1 MPQGAFTEYG
11 NDRDWSPAETTKAP
25 FYYKTVTT
33 RNKSVTGKDADS
45 YYQFD
50 ELPVRVFIDGKEYL
64 AGYAVAIR
72 GNADFKP
79 GNYEAQTSDYLVK
92 NSLTAPN
99 YLVDQWNSKGLA
111 NVRGTSSFAY
121 RYGPETFP
129 LIRSQK
135 FSSNGDIHTMDSVIV
150 LAGSTTADA
159 KGARTGS
166 TPYVVNSADKNGDAP
181 LASFDLAFGK
191 NETRMNGGYIV
202 PPSAPIEGYI
212 WEDANYDGIRQED
225 VYDKDGNLVS
235 EGERGIGGVR
245 IRLTKY
251 YLDDTDKTG
260 GPDGTWKRTYSL
272 DEDGNRVL
280 DPYYPFTTSYGT
292 DPEEDLELG
301 QYRTDLVPT
310 SFKKPD
316 AQKLDEA
323 SDREYLCGYT
333 VAVAD
338 TNPADLYQQVPN
350 EAIAGYTLTRP
361 HVAGDLD
368 DVVAA
373 GDAEGMRTE
382 SDAFRYYTS
391 EGLDALDSTTKAFGL
406 VNRFIDMQDSV
417 PAAGDTDKNAAF
429 KNRVPAGRA
438 DGMVIV
444 AHEAV
449 ESSTN
454 DKTQKKYKGVTYDTD
469 ENVQVQQG
477 GDGGFIKIPET
488 SVTDVVWDDSYSDQ
502 WAATTRCSTAPS
514 ASAPTTA
521 STSLPSRTACPVAP
535 WR

>member
-1 MPQGAFTEYG
+1 
-11 NDRDWSPAETTKAP
+11 
-25 FYYKTVTT
+25 
-33 RNKSVTGKDADS
+33 
-45 YYQFD
+45 
-50 ELPVRVFIDGKEYL
+50 
-64 AGYAVAIR
+64 
-72 GNADFKP
+72 
-79 GNYEAQTSDYLVK
+79 
-92 NSLTAPN
+92 
-99 YLVDQWNSKGLA
+99 
-111 NVRGTSSFAY
+111 
-121 RYGPETFP
+121 
-129 LIRSQK
+129 
-135 FSSNGDIHTMDSVIV
+135 
-150 LAGSTTADA
+150 
-159 KGARTGS
+159 
-166 TPYVVNSADKNGDAP
+166 
-181 LASFDLAFGK
+181 
-191 NETRMNGGYIV
+191 MNGGYIV

-212 WEDANYDGIRQED
+212 WEDANYDGVRQED

-316 AQKLDEA
+316 AQKLGEA

-417 PAAGDTDKNAAF
+417 PAMGDTDTNAAF

-454 DKTQKKYKGVTYDTD
+454 SRTRKKYKGVTYDTD

-502 WAATTRCSTAPS
+502 WAASNPVLDRAERERSYDGIYQPAFENGLPGRTVALTQWHYVTHDLWKSFALRHAHLVYNLLTKEDLEKLGIDKMDPIEAMKTIDKSTDATLEL
-514 ASAPTTA
+514 AWHLLYDRAEQGA
-521 STSLPSRTACPVAP
+521 AGDVRAARGDEGSLGF
-535 WR
+535 